1 MWLLEAK
8 SEHTCSKKYMGEG
21 DGHTCSVGLYA
32 PLSVT
37 LEQRLLG
44 GV

>member
-1 MWLLEAK
+1 MSTPVLRSTL
-8 SEHTCSKKYMGEG
+8 GEG